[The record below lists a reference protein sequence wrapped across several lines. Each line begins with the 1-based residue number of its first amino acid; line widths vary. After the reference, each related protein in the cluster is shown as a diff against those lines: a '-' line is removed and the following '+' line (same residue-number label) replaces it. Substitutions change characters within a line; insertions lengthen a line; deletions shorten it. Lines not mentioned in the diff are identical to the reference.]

1 MHSHAH
7 DSAQVQRLEALKRK
21 HAALDTMLKD
31 ARRRPAVSDF
41 VVQDLKVQKLKVKDE
56 IEEIRRVS

>member
-7 DSAQVQRLEALKRK
+7 NSSHVQRLEALRRK
-21 HAALDTMLKD
+21 HAALDTMLQD

-41 VVQDLKVQKLKVKDE
+41 VIHDLKVQKLKVKDE
-56 IEEIRRVS
+56 IEEIRNVS

>member
-1 MHSHAH
+1 MHSHAEH
-7 DSAQVQRLEALKRK
+7 STQFQRLEALKRK
-21 HAALDTMLKD
+21 HSALDNMLQD

-41 VVQDLKVQKLKVKDE
+41 VIQDLKVQKLKVKDE